1 MWNTED
7 AERVAKLAALEL
19 NENEK
24 QQFAKQ
30 FSEILEYFQMLDHL
44 EMTEQ
49 NKDRDETSMQLFR
62 QDVSVTQESTPES
75 FSPSVENGYFYAPR
89 AFDSPD

>member
-1 MWNTED
+1 MWSVED
-7 AERVAKLAALEL
+7 AEKVAKLAALEL
-19 NENEK
+19 DESEK

-30 FSEILEYFQMLDHL
+30 FSEILKYFQMLDHL

-49 NKDRDETSMQLFR
+49 NIDRDESYMQLFR
-62 QDVSVTQESTPES
+62 QDVSIKPENQPES
-75 FSPSVENGYFYAPR
+75 FSSSFENGYFYAPR